1 MDQQVRQGR
10 HPAEG
15 LTLPEETLFIVKP
28 DAVARRLTGRIIAR
42 FEDKG
47 FEITRL
53 AMLRLTKGQARV
65 LLRRYTGTS
74 RSSGR
79 LVSFITSGP
88 VVACTIRGNNAV
100 ATTRIMVGATKSY
113 EAAPGSIRGDLGL
126 GLSDNVIHASDSA
139 ASFRTRVGRGVSVT
153 WPSVSP

>member
-1 MDQQVRQGR
+1 MDKQVRQGR

-28 DAVARRLTGRIIAR
+28 DAVARGLTGRIIAR
-42 FEDKG
+42 FEAKG

-53 AMLRLTKGQARV
+53 SMLRLTKDQAESFYAV
-65 LLRRYTGTS
+65 HGDKPFFEE
-74 RSSGR
+74 

-139 ASFRTRVGRGVSVT
+139 ASFEHESGVVF
-153 WPSVSP
+153 P